1 MNFKINYVPNLMNA
15 FLISIFISLFC
26 IATKYFWLVNRYPSH
41 VTNMYAAAEMLMT
54 SIFALIYGICFIK
67 FKKYFLKFS
76 MLKSLFLTI
85 ILYII
90 LHLTLHKLLN
100 TEAFD
105 NTVKDACLHNFDDAK
120 FVTNCI
126 SYYGVWLIV
135 SNLILWLQVPVLVEI
150 LEKIGVLNRDR
161 SK

>member
-1 MNFKINYVPNLMNA
+1 MKFKISYAPNLMNA
-15 FLISIFISLFC
+15 FLISIFISFLY
-26 IATKYFWLVNRYPSH
+26 IATKYFWLVNQYPSH
-41 VTNMYAAAEMLMT
+41 VTNMYTAAEMLLT
-54 SIFALIYGICFIK
+54 SIFAIIYAVYFIK

-100 TEAFD
+100 MKAFD
-105 NTVKDACLHNFDDAK
+105 NTVKDACLHNFDDTK
-120 FVTNCI
+120 FVINCI
-126 SYYGVWLIV
+126 SYYCIWFII